1 MAYTGSTSGVSFVF
15 AVIGGLAGLRKNAPP
30 FARIIGWMTATV
42 GVFLLLVIVGI
53 GAGIH

>member
-1 MAYTGSTSGVSFVF
+1 VAYTGSTSGVSFVF